1 MIKHI
6 IILTNGETE
15 TKSYNTAQES
25 QERFAKNIK
34 RNDVVDIDIK
44 IIREET

>member
-15 TKSYNTAQES
+15 TKSYPGAVK
-25 QERFAKNIK
+25 AG
-34 RNDVVDIDIK
+34 
-44 IIREET
+44 RELTSVLMRLLLPRPLLFNYIFQ